1 MGRHAS
7 ISGMTKPEMAVM
19 DRVDA
24 GMRVRDIAAETGL
37 TVERVLTIR
46 TRYMGDDRAIR
57 EAAIRESSRQLGAAV
72 SAYVRRRATQ

>member
-37 TVERVLTIR
+37 TVERVLDIR
-46 TRYMGDDRAIR
+46 TRFIGDDRTVR
-57 EAAIRESSRQLGAAV
+57 EAAIRESTRQLGAAV
-72 SAYVRRRATQ
+72 YAYVQRRATQ